1 MKHMSMWIICILFIV
16 ITYIWM
22 KFYFF
27 IFFTSINW
35 EFGEYST
42 AIPSTGNFIFPLQY
56 LICISIT
63 PFMLVFLHSM
73 SLTFYCFLLSWKII
87 YILPTFHWNKTLKLS
102 IIIQERGGK
111 HSDGVGGQLNSEKL
125 ILLLWHKSAIA
136 QKRVFKI
143 PPSILTKHPIISI

>member
-27 IFFTSINW
+27 IFLPRST

-63 PFMLVFLHSM
+63 PFLLVFLHSM

-87 YILPTFHWNKTLKLS
+87 YILPTFHWTKTLKLS
-102 IIIQERGGK
+102 IIIQERGERTSG
-111 HSDGVGGQLNSEKL
+111 GVGVQLNLERL
-125 ILLLWHKSAIA
+125 ILLLWHKAAIA
-136 QKRVFKI
+136 QERGF
-143 PPSILTKHPIISI
+143 